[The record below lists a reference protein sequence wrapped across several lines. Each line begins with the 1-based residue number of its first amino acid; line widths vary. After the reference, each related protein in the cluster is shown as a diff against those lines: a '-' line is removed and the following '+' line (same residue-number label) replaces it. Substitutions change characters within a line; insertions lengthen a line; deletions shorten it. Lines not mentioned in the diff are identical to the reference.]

1 MAPAWVTRAS
11 RPRAV
16 VSRCCKRL
24 VVAGEAAREQPLDE
38 VRRLHGRSDLP
49 LGPVPAAIAQQPP
62 DLLDHLIQLVGG
74 EPLTLD
80 RRREVAA
87 LQAQRVTTGAPEDY
101 AALTSASSSE

>member
-1 MAPAWVTRAS
+1 V
-11 RPRAV
+11 RPRAS
-16 VSRCCKRL
+16 SRST
-24 VVAGEAAREQPLDE
+24 
-38 VRRLHGRSDLP
+38 RSGGCTADP
-49 LGPVPAAIAQQPP
+49 TSHSAAIAQQPP

-74 EPLTLD
+74 KPLTLD